1 MSERSVSRQQQQKQW
16 YDVLAPEQFD
26 RAELGETVADEPDK
40 VLGRTIETTLGDIR
54 NDASE
59 NNTKLEFRITEVAS
73 DSAYTEFIKHELTR
87 DYLRSLVRRGSS
99 KVEAY
104 ITVLTTDDY
113 RIQVQPV
120 ALTTKQADASQK
132 KAIRRTMIDLVEE
145 AGAERTF
152 EDLLDSIVEGRL
164 SSAIYS
170 EAKTVYPLRRVE
182 VAKALAAREAELDT
196 RVHCLVYGAE
206 EVGLVGSTHDAGV
219 RDHDAIKA
227 IVNND
232 GAARGRTLK
241 LYTHGF
247 DDLAD
252 AAATVGDRF
261 DHPINTVPRLGP
273 HSDHWPYVQRGV
285 PGYHVM
291 SETGTEGR
299 GWGHTFADTL
309 DKLEKRDLREQA
321 ILLAELAV
329 ELADDETAVGRREP
343 EAIAAQLEDEDL
355 AEGMKV
361 IGDWPY

>member
-59 NNTKLEFRITEVAS
+59 TNTKLEFKITEVAS
-73 DSAYTEFIKHELTR
+73 DSAYTEFVKHELTR

-164 SSAIYS
+164 SSAIYN

-182 VAKALAAREAELDT
+182 VAKATLEARPEEVA
-196 RVHCLVYGAE
+196 AE
-206 EVGLVGSTHDAGV
+206 E
-219 RDHDAIKA
+219 
-227 IVNND
+227 
-232 GAARGRTLK
+232 
-241 LYTHGF
+241 
-247 DDLAD
+247 
-252 AAATVGDRF
+252 
-261 DHPINTVPRLGP
+261 
-273 HSDHWPYVQRGV
+273 
-285 PGYHVM
+285 
-291 SETGTEGR
+291 ETSV
-299 GWGHTFADTL
+299 D
-309 DKLEKRDLREQA
+309 
-321 ILLAELAV
+321 V
-329 ELADDETAVGRREP
+329 EE
-343 EAIAAQLEDEDL
+343 
-355 AEGMKV
+355 
-361 IGDWPY
+361 